1 MAADSKHVLVVGGGI
16 IGLCVAYYAARR
28 GHRVTVVER
37 GGPDHNGCSLG
48 NAGMIV
54 PSHFVPLA
62 APGMVRLGLRMLLNP
77 EGPFAIRPRASA
89 DLMHWG
95 WRFVRAANAAHV
107 ERSAPLLRD
116 LNLRSRCLFK
126 ELADEWGSDFGLTRR
141 GLLMLCKTERTLRE
155 ETHVA
160 GSARRLG
167 LPAEV
172 LTPEEAARLEPG
184 VQMDIAGAVYFPQD
198 CHLDPARFVAELTR
212 ALTKHGATFCWSTDV
227 TDWRTDGKRVHA
239 VQTSRGELTADE
251 FVLAGGAW
259 SGRAARDLGLFLPLQ
274 AGKGYSVTLPT
285 APQRPSICAIL
296 TEARVAVTPMDGALL
311 RFAGTM
317 EIGGLDTAINRRR
330 VKGMLKS
337 IPRYFPEF
345 QPDDFAAL
353 PVWAGLRPCSPDGL
367 PYIGRPRRYANL
379 VIATG
384 HAMMGVSLAP
394 ITGKLVAEIV
404 SDQSPSIETELLRP
418 DRYARTPS

>member
-1 MAADSKHVLVVGGGI
+1 MISVRVPATSANLGPGYDAVGLALSLSMRI
-16 IGLCVAYYAARR
+16 SLDRSPQP
-28 GHRVTVVER
+28 VVEVR
-37 GGPDHNGCSLG
+37 GTGAELIPRGPEHP
-48 NAGMIV
+48 AY
-54 PSHFVPLA
+54 
-62 APGMVRLGLRMLLNP
+62 
-77 EGPFAIRPRASA
+77 RA
-89 DLMHWG
+89 
-95 WRFVRAANAAHV
+95 
-107 ERSAPLLRD
+107 
-116 LNLRSRCLFK
+116 
-126 ELADEWGSDFGLTRR
+126 
-141 GLLMLCKTERTLRE
+141 
-155 ETHVA
+155 
-160 GSARRLG
+160 
-167 LPAEV
+167 
-172 LTPEEAARLEPG
+172 
-184 VQMDIAGAVYFPQD
+184 
-198 CHLDPARFVAELTR
+198 ARFVAELTR

-259 SGRAARDLGLFLPLQ
+259 SGWAARDLGLFLPVQ

-345 QPDDFAAL
+345 QPGDFAAL

-367 PYIGRPRRYANL
+367 PYIGRPRLYANL

-418 DRYARTPS
+418 DRYERTPS